1 VKKTWF
7 SVGQIVLTLIVVV
20 VAGFVLWKLVNY
32 YMFSPWTRDGR
43 IRADIVQ
50 VAPDVSGLI
59 TEVDVVDD
67 QPVKQGQTLFLID
80 QARYTLALQQA
91 EATVQQ
97 RRATLDQ
104 ARREDVRNHQLGDL
118 VAREVA
124 EESRSRV
131 ETDEAALA
139 DALVAVNTARLNL
152 QRTHIVSPVDGYLN
166 DRAPRTGEYA
176 AAGRAVVSVV
186 DMHSFRVDGYFEETK
201 LSGIDIGQAVDI
213 KIMGEPGLLRG
224 HVASIVSAIEDR
236 DRAEGSNL
244 LPNVNPAFSWV
255 RLAQRIPVRVALD
268 EIPKD
273 FRMIAGR
280 TATVSVRV
288 PAPSLDMR
296 AADERT
302 TASAALAAS
311 PASVPA
317 SAAQLAVRPAPQ
329 ATVQPAVQTTVQP
342 ASPAAQ
348 TASQAA
354 KQPAASPAK

>member
-7 SVGQIVLTLIVVV
+7 SFGQILLTLIVVV
-20 VAGFVLWKLVNY
+20 VAGLVLWKLVDY

-43 IRADIVQ
+43 IRADIIQ

-59 TEVDVVDD
+59 TEVDVVDN
-67 QPVKQGQTLFLID
+67 QQVKQGQTLFVID

-152 QRTHIVSPVDGYLN
+152 QRTHILSPVDGYLN

-176 AAGRAVVSVV
+176 SASRAVVSIV

-268 EIPKD
+268 DIPKD

-280 TATVSVRV
+280 TATVSVRGLA
-288 PAPSLDMR
+288 PAPGAR
-296 AADERT
+296 GAADH
-302 TASAALAAS
+302 TASSAAQAGS
-311 PASVPA
+311 PASVQ
-317 SAAQLAVRPAPQ
+317 AAA
-329 ATVQPAVQTTVQP
+329 VQPAVQ
-342 ASPAAQ
+342 
-348 TASQAA
+348 
-354 KQPAASPAK
+354 PAASAAK

>member
-20 VAGFVLWKLVNY
+20 IAGLVLWKLTDY
-32 YMFSPWTRDGR
+32 YLFSPWTRDGR

-59 TEVDVVDD
+59 TEVDVVDN
-67 QPVKQGQTLFLID
+67 QQVKQGQTLFLID

-104 ARREDVRNHQLGDL
+104 ARREDVRNRQLGDL

-166 DRAPRTGEYA
+166 DRAPRTGEFA
-176 AAGRAVVSVV
+176 SAGRAVVSVV

-213 KIMGEPGLLRG
+213 KIMGEPGVLRG
-224 HVASIVSAIEDR
+224 HVASIVAAIEDR

-268 EIPKD
+268 DIPKD

-280 TATVSVRV
+280 TATVSVR
-288 PAPSLDMR
+288 
-296 AADERT
+296 T
-302 TASAALAAS
+302 LAAS
-311 PASVPA
+311 PGTRRTADHPAA
-317 SAAQLAVRPAPQ
+317 SAAQAGSPASVQAAAVQPAVQP
-329 ATVQPAVQTTVQP
+329 TVQPAVQSAP
-342 ASPAAQ
+342 
-348 TASQAA
+348 QAA
-354 KQPAASPAK
+354 AQPAASAAK